1 MITFE
6 EALEVVSQ
14 LPIEQ
19 QRILVDIVKRRYQET
34 RRKEIAQEC
43 HEALTEYR
51 EGNLVSQT
59 PQEAI
64 SDLHT
69 FLNLFDME

>member
-19 QRILVDIVKRRYQET
+19 QEALVNIVKQRYLET

-43 HEALTEYR
+43 NAALAEYKK
-51 EGNLVSQT
+51 GN
-59 PQEAI
+59 
-64 SDLHT
+64 
-69 FLNLFDME
+69 